1 MSTDLTHFA
10 RSTSRGKRSMRTSS
24 NSCIQQAER
33 RYASRQRFL
42 RIWPRS
48 SRACASRAEG
58 RDYPPM
64 ETQSYANHRHQPR
77 LNGFGFLLTL
87 IAIVSFAIRGYGIGG
102 HVTMGIGLACVIGA
116 ILTLLVMSRLYITR
130 LQDRIIKL
138 EMRVRAAE
146 ALSPAQRT
154 SLARL
159 SK

>member
-1 MSTDLTHFA
+1 
-10 RSTSRGKRSMRTSS
+10 
-24 NSCIQQAER
+24 
-33 RYASRQRFL
+33 
-42 RIWPRS
+42 
-48 SRACASRAEG
+48 
-58 RDYPPM
+58 M
-64 ETQSYANHRHQPR
+64 ETQNYANHRHQPR

-138 EMRVRAAE
+138 EMRVRAVD

-159 SK
+159 STSQLVALRFASDQELPGLIDRVQRENLSGDQIKRAITNWVPDWDRT

>member
-1 MSTDLTHFA
+1 
-10 RSTSRGKRSMRTSS
+10 
-24 NSCIQQAER
+24 
-33 RYASRQRFL
+33 
-42 RIWPRS
+42 
-48 SRACASRAEG
+48 
-58 RDYPPM
+58 M

-138 EMRVRAAE
+138 EMRVRTASFLTLEQQRLLGQLDNKQIAALRFASDGE
-146 ALSPAQRT
+146 LPALLERAVREKLPPKEIKRAVKTWVPDLDRT
-154 SLARL
+154 
-159 SK
+159 

>member
-1 MSTDLTHFA
+1 
-10 RSTSRGKRSMRTSS
+10 
-24 NSCIQQAER
+24 
-33 RYASRQRFL
+33 
-42 RIWPRS
+42 
-48 SRACASRAEG
+48 
-58 RDYPPM
+58 M

-159 SK
+159 SKSQLVALRFASDQELPGLIDRAQHENLSGDQIKRAITNWVPDWDRT